1 MSALAPAFADPVLE
15 AQAVFRA
22 VMDAMARPGTVKS
35 ISGDLDP
42 PRPLSRAAA
51 SVLLAL
57 LDHETPF
64 WLDAPLADAADVVG
78 WILFHTGAPHVTQ
91 PDEAAFAI
99 LADPAQAP
107 LLERFALG
115 SVEYPDRSA
124 TLILQVESFS
134 GMPVRLTGPGIAET
148 LSFAASPLPGGFLAQ
163 MEANRALFPRGI
175 DLIFVTEDAL
185 AAMPRSTH
193 VEAES

>member
-42 PRPLSRAAA
+42 PRPLARTAA
-51 SVLLAL
+51 SVALAL

-64 WLDAPLADAADVVG
+64 WLDAPLADAADVSG
-78 WILFHTGAPHVTQ
+78 WIRFHTGAPYVTQ

-99 LADPAQAP
+99 LADSVQAP
-107 LLERFALG
+107 PFDRFALG
-115 SVEYPDRSA
+115 SMEYPDRSA

-134 GMPVRLTGPGIAET
+134 GAPMRLTGPGIAGSR
-148 LSFAASPLPGGFLAQ
+148 SFAASPLPGAFFAQ
-163 MEANRALFPRGI
+163 MGANRALFPRGV
-175 DLIFVTEDAL
+175 DLIFVTNDSL
-185 AAMPRSTH
+185 AALPRSTR